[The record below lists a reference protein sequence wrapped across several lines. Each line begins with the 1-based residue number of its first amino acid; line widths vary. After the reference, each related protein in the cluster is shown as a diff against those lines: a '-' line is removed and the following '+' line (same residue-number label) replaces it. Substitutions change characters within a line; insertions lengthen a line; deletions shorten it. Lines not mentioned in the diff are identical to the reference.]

1 MLYSRSFKM
10 SRDSA
15 VAQAERGQGMWKAI
29 AIGSLAALVLVIVT
43 TRRGKTWKGV
53 VWAGSNRQDSSNR

>member
-1 MLYSRSFKM
+1 
-10 SRDSA
+10 
-15 VAQAERGQGMWKAI
+15 MWKAI

-53 VWAGSNRQDSSNR
+53 VWAGSNRQDSSNREVGVVDYDG